1 MSANSATYKKSFMVL
16 ILELEKLRTVQT
28 LFYSQKSQS
37 DESTYINKKNDTTDY
52 LAIINLINIM
62 SHVFHL
68 IFLHAIS

>member
-37 DESTYINKKNDTTDY
+37 DESTYINKKMTPQT
-52 LAIINLINIM
+52 I
-62 SHVFHL
+62 
-68 IFLHAIS
+68 